1 VVDMTTWKI
10 VVPNG
15 EYELT
20 TQELAM
26 WAAARKITGDSR
38 VVDERGESW
47 SAKQI
52 PGVFSRR
59 EWMVALLLSIFV
71 GVFGVDRFYLG
82 KVGTGILKLFT
93 FGGLTIWTI
102 VDIILIALKR
112 LDDKQGLPL
121 G

>member
-1 VVDMTTWKI
+1 MTTWKI

-15 EYELT
+15 EYDLT
-20 TQELAM
+20 TEELAM
-26 WAAARKITGDSR
+26 WASARKVNGDTR
-38 VVDERGESW
+38 VVDQRGEVW

-52 PGVFSRR
+52 PGVFSKR

-71 GVFGVDRFYLG
+71 GIFGVDRFYLG
-82 KVGTGILKLFT
+82 KVGTGIFKLLT
-93 FGGLTIWTI
+93 FGGFTIWAV

-121 G
+121 A